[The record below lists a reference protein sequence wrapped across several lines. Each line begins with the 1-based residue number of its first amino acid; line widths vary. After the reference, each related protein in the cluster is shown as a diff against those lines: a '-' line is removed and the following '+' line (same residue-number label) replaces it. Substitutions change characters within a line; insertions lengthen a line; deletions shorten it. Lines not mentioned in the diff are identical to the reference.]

1 MAKGSAQ
8 KPTASE
14 LAILRVLWE
23 RGPSTV
29 RDVMEVLTG
38 EKEMGYTT
46 VLKFL
51 QIMHEKKLVLRDESG
66 RTHVYAAAMPADK
79 MQRRLVGD
87 LLDKVFSGSVSRL
100 VMHALGARRT
110 SAVELQ
116 EIRQML
122 DEMEQ
127 SKNKE

>member
-1 MAKGSAQ
+1 MARETPQ

-14 LAILRVLWE
+14 LAILRILWE

-29 RDVMEVLTG
+29 REVMDAHTG

-46 VLKFL
+46 ALKFL
-51 QIMHEKKLVLRDESG
+51 QIMHEKKLVRRDEAG
-66 RTHVYAAAMPADK
+66 RTHVYAAATPADK

-87 LLDKVFSGSVSRL
+87 MLEKVFSGSVSRL
-100 VMHALGARRT
+100 VMHAIGSRKT
-110 SAVELQ
+110 SAAELK

-122 DEMEQ
+122 DDLDQ
-127 SKNKE
+127 SKPK